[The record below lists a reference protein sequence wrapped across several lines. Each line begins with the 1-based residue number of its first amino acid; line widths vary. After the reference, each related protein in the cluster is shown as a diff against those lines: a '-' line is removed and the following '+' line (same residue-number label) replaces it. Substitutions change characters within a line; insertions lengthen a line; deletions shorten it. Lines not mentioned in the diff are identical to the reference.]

1 MNKGDIRQWKKRIAI
16 GAGMMVLIFNNLTG
30 VVYAEQNEA
39 ETKGDICVTVQHT
52 DENGKEVPCNGVS
65 MDLYK
70 VGTVTWDNGTA
81 SFAFDAELGSPDLD
95 LNKKDNTGSDVRK
108 ASEELEKKVKEM
120 DGKAITKASDE
131 KGEIHYE
138 DLTQGVY
145 LLIQNKTDSKTDI
158 LPMLLTLPSWEDGA
172 YNYSINTYP
181 KISVKKENTPDK
193 VQPEN
198 KAGKTVKTVKTGD
211 QAKVELWG
219 AVLMG
224 SVIVVGVLLYRSRRK
239 KEKED

>member
-16 GAGMMVLIFNNLTG
+16 GAGTMFLIFNNLTG
-30 VVYAEQNEA
+30 MAYAEQNET

-52 DENGKEVPCNGVS
+52 DASGKEVPCSGVS
-65 MDLYK
+65 MELYK
-70 VGTVTWDNGTA
+70 VGNVTWDNGTA
-81 SFAFDAELGSPDLD
+81 SFAFDTELGSTDLD

-108 ASEELEKKVKEM
+108 ASEELEKKVKEL
-120 DGKAITKASDE
+120 DCKAITKASDE

-138 DLTQGVY
+138 DLAQGVY
-145 LLIQNKTDSKTDI
+145 LLIQNKADSKIDI

-172 YNYSINTYP
+172 YNYNINTYP
-181 KISVKKENTPDK
+181 KVSVKKENTPDK
-193 VQPEN
+193 VKPEN
-198 KAGKTVKTVKTGD
+198 KAGKTVKTGD
-211 QAKVELWG
+211 QAKAELWG

>member
-1 MNKGDIRQWKKRIAI
+1 MNKGDIRQWKKKIAI
-16 GAGMMVLIFNNLTG
+16 GAGTMFLIFNILTG
-30 VVYAEQNEA
+30 MAYAEQNET

-52 DENGKEVPCNGVS
+52 DASGKEVPCSGVS
-65 MDLYK
+65 MELYK
-70 VGTVTWDNGTA
+70 VGNVTWDNGTA
-81 SFAFDAELGSPDLD
+81 SFAFDTELGSTDLD

-108 ASEELEKKVKEM
+108 ASEELEKKVKEL
-120 DGKAITKASDE
+120 DCKAITKASDE

-138 DLTQGVY
+138 DLAQGVY
-145 LLIQNKTDSKTDI
+145 LLIQNKVDSKTDI

-172 YNYSINTYP
+172 YNYNINTYP
-181 KISVKKENTPDK
+181 KVSVKKENTPDK
-193 VQPEN
+193 VKPKN
-198 KAGKTVKTVKTGD
+198 KAGKTVKTGD
-211 QAKVELWG
+211 QAKAELWG